1 MTRTHV
7 SYGLLVVMFLVF
19 ALGEFVDFHD
29 IYAIPFLIA
38 AVGVLVVNRQWK
50 GWAIAAVFVGV
61 ALFWSRGDQRGCS
74 TWWRTRYVVDK
85 VAGQQPYV
93 AWDDIWYAAL
103 DRGHC
108 FFPEGRDS
116 ELLESLTLLAEEEI
130 GGHPFQ
136 QYRTQLGDFWIAEED
151 GRESLAWL
159 IWEIDIDETYQ
170 GNAETIQPGD
180 TVIDAGAHIGVFSRW
195 AIKRGEARVIAIEPN
210 PDNILSLERNLAAEI
225 AEGKVT
231 IVKAGVWNEES
242 ELELKLHDHITS
254 RPTLFNME
262 GISHSITVP
271 VKPLDSIIEELGL
284 ERVDFIKMD
293 IEGAERQALAGSA
306 ATIRRFQPRMAVCT
320 YHMDDD
326 PVAIPEAALSL
337 YSDYHIHAKEMD
349 VNWKDTRPKVL
360 FFN

>member
-1 MTRTHV
+1 M
-7 SYGLLVVMFLVF
+7 SNSKLKM
-19 ALGEFVDFHD
+19 
-29 IYAIPFLIA
+29 
-38 AVGVLVVNRQWK
+38 
-50 GWAIAAVFVGV
+50 
-61 ALFWSRGDQRGCS
+61 
-74 TWWRTRYVVDK
+74 
-85 VAGQQPYV
+85 
-93 AWDDIWYAAL
+93 
-103 DRGHC
+103 
-108 FFPEGRDS
+108 
-116 ELLESLTLLAEEEI
+116 
-130 GGHPFQ
+130 
-136 QYRTQLGDFWIAEED
+136 
-151 GRESLAWL
+151 
-159 IWEIDIDETYQ
+159 
-170 GNAETIQPGD
+170 
-180 TVIDAGAHIGVFSRW
+180 
-195 AIKRGEARVIAIEPN
+195 RVERN

-242 ELELKLHDHITS
+242 ELKLKLHDHITS

-262 GISHSITVP
+262 GIPHSVTVP
-271 VKPLDSIIEELGL
+271 VKPLDSIIEELDL

-337 YSDYHIHAKEMD
+337 HSDYHIHAKEMG